1 MRINKLDGMIT
12 TFIIVIT
19 CIISIA
25 AFQDQNPLPYSV
37 ARPEWFDKFKFNAYM
52 VWHKRDFHRLI
63 SSGFV
68 HGGWW
73 HLAFNMLTL
82 YFFGYLVE
90 DTFKIIFGT
99 MMGEVL
105 YAVFYL
111 LAIVVASL
119 SDLFKYRE
127 QPYYNAIGASGAVSA
142 IIFAAILIMPR
153 MGIGLLFIPVHIPG
167 YVFGPLYLLYC
178 HYMAKKNLD
187 NIGHSAHFW
196 GAVFGFVFPIII
208 YPPIIQHFINQFVH

>member
-1 MRINKLDGMIT
+1 MRINKLAGMIT

-25 AFQDQNPLPYSV
+25 SFQDQNPLPYSV
-37 ARPEWFDKFKFNAYM
+37 ARPEWFDKLKFNAYM
-52 VWHKRDFHRLI
+52 VGHRRDFHRLI

-90 DTFKIIFGT
+90 DTFMIIFGT
-99 MMGEVL
+99 VMGEVL

-153 MGIGLLFIPVHIPG
+153 MGIGLSFIPVHIPG

-178 HYMAKKNLD
+178 HYMEKKNLD

-196 GAVFGFVFPIII
+196 GAVFGFIFPIII

>member
-1 MRINKLDGMIT
+1 MVT

-19 CIISIA
+19 AIVSIA
-25 AFQDQNPLPYSV
+25 AFQEQNPLPYSM
-37 ARPEWFDKFKFNAYM
+37 ARPEWFDKLKFNAYM
-52 VWHKRDFHRLI
+52 VWHRHDFFRLLT
-63 SSGFV
+63 SGFV

-90 DTFKIIFGT
+90 DTFITIYGKVI
-99 MMGEVL
+99 GEVL
-105 YAVFYL
+105 FAVFYL
-111 LAIVVASL
+111 LAIVIASL

-142 IIFAAILIMPR
+142 IIFASILIMPKI
-153 MGIGLLFIPVHIPG
+153 GIAFFFIPIPIPG
-167 YVFGPLYLLYC
+167 FVFGPLYLLYC
-178 HYMAKKNLD
+178 HYMAKRGAD

-208 YPPIIQHFINQFVH
+208 YPPLFQNFINQF

>member
-1 MRINKLDGMIT
+1 MVT

-19 CIISIA
+19 AIVSIA
-25 AFQDQNPLPYSV
+25 AFQEQNPLPYSM
-37 ARPEWFDKFKFNAYM
+37 ARPEWFDKLKFNAYM
-52 VWHKRDFHRLI
+52 VWHRHDFFRLLT
-63 SSGFV
+63 SGFV

-90 DTFKIIFGT
+90 DTFIKIYGKVI
-99 MMGEVL
+99 GEVL
-105 YAVFYL
+105 FAVFYL
-111 LAIVVASL
+111 LAIVIASL

-142 IIFAAILIMPR
+142 IIFASILIMPKI
-153 MGIGLLFIPVHIPG
+153 GIAFFFIPIPIPG
-167 YVFGPLYLLYC
+167 FVFGPLYLLYC
-178 HYMAKKNLD
+178 HYMAKRGAD

-208 YPPIIQHFINQFVH
+208 YPPLFQNFINQF

>member
-1 MRINKLDGMIT
+1 MVT

-19 CIISIA
+19 AIVSIA
-25 AFQDQNPLPYSV
+25 AFQEQNPLPYSM
-37 ARPEWFDKFKFNAYM
+37 ARPEWFDKLKFNAYM
-52 VWHKRDFHRLI
+52 VWHRHDFFRLLT
-63 SSGFV
+63 SGFV

-90 DTFKIIFGT
+90 DTFITIYGKVI
-99 MMGEVL
+99 GEVL
-105 YAVFYL
+105 FAVFYL
-111 LAIVVASL
+111 LAIVIASL

-142 IIFAAILIMPR
+142 IIFASILIMPKI
-153 MGIGLLFIPVHIPG
+153 GIAFFFIPIPIPG
-167 YVFGPLYLLYC
+167 FVFGPLYLLYC
-178 HYMAKKNLD
+178 HYMAKRGAD

-208 YPPIIQHFINQFVH
+208 YPPLFQHFINQF